1 MTTYPHGT
9 TIEVLHKHGRRSYR
23 VCTQGGGMCRITEDD
38 YQAQTY
44 AKIFEEVAW
53 HVVAK

>member
-38 YQAQTY
+38 YQAQSY
-44 AKIFEEVAW
+44 AKLFEEVSCG
-53 HVVAK
+53 